1 MTTMFA
7 IIAAVLFTD
16 GQSAN
21 APVNAS
27 DSLHGDCSSKHV
39 HAANEPDLAGAL
51 GRELDDDRLVERQ
64 RAADVQ

>member
-1 MTTMFA
+1 MIP

-21 APVNAS
+21 APANAS
-27 DSLHGDCSSKHV
+27 DSLHGDCSSEHV
-39 HAANEPDLAGAL
+39 HAANEPDLAGTL

-64 RAADVQ
+64 CSADVQ